1 MIDDLLNRQKT
12 KLRDML
18 AKKYLER
25 EKLPIAKK
33 MLDNNLIKVIVG
45 PRRAGKSIFCLEMLK
60 DRPFAYLNL
69 DDEGLPPFLKD
80 SKDYNTLIKKMFEH
94 YGQTKYL
101 FFDEI
106 QNLEHW
112 ELFANRLQ
120 REGYNLILTGSNAK
134 LLSRELT
141 THLTGRHYPLEILP
155 FNFKEFLAAKNF
167 PATTNCSSRENE
179 GLALNYLKEYFQTG
193 GYPEVVVDKIEVE
206 KYLSSLLDAILFRDI
221 VGRHN
226 IRFPKM
232 IESISYFLLNN
243 VSSELSLRKLTN
255 ILKLRSVTTVEK
267 YLEFLKETYL
277 FFTLDRYSYKA
288 SERLT
293 APRKIY
299 VVDNGYLTAKAVW
312 SSANPGKL
320 MENLIFTEMI
330 KCQQKQNRDLF
341 YYKTRNGREVDFA
354 VKKGLKIICLIQ
366 SAFQIHNLE
375 TKKREVKALLEA
387 GEELNCDHLIILTWD
402 KEGIEKTEGKT
413 IRFIPLWK
421 WLTEENH
428 DL

>member
-1 MIDDLLNRQKT
+1 M
-12 KLRDML
+12 RDML

-25 EKLPIAKK
+25 EKMPIAKK

-45 PRRAGKSIFCLEMLK
+45 PRRAGKSVFCLEMLK

-69 DDEGLPPFLKD
+69 DDEGLSPFLKD
-80 SKDYNTLIKKMFEH
+80 LKDYNKLVKKMFEH
-94 YGQTKYL
+94 YGQTKCL

-106 QNLEHW
+106 QNLARW

-134 LLSRELT
+134 LLSRELA
-141 THLTGRHYPLEILP
+141 THLTGRHYSLEILP
-155 FNFKEFLAAKNF
+155 FSFKEFLVAKNF
-167 PATTNCSSRENE
+167 PTTVGFSLRENE
-179 GLALNYLKEYFQTG
+179 GLILNYLKEFFQTG
-193 GYPEVVVDKIEVE
+193 GYPEVVVDKIEME
-206 KYLSSLLDAILFRDI
+206 KYLSSLLDATLFRDI
-221 VGRHN
+221 VGRYN

-232 IESISYFLLNN
+232 VESISYFLLNN

-267 YLEFLKETYL
+267 YLEFLRETYL
-277 FFTLDRYSYKA
+277 FFTLNRYSYKA

-299 VVDNGYLTAKAVW
+299 AVDNGYLTAKAIW

-320 MENLIFTEMI
+320 MENLIFMEMI
-330 KCQQKQNRDLF
+330 KRQQKENRDLF
-341 YYKTRNGREVDFA
+341 YYKTRNGREVDFIIR
-354 VKKGLKIICLIQ
+354 KGLKITYLIQ

-375 TKKREVKALLEA
+375 TERREMKALLEA
-387 GEELNCDHLIILTWD
+387 GEELNCDNLIILTWD
-402 KEGIEKTEGKT
+402 KEEIEKIEGKT
-413 IRFIPLWK
+413 VRFIPLWK
-421 WLTEENH
+421 WLVEANH
-428 DL
+428 D

>member
-1 MIDDLLNRQKT
+1 
-12 KLRDML
+12 ML

-25 EKLPIAKK
+25 EKIPVAKK

-45 PRRAGKSIFCLEMLK
+45 PRRAGKSVFCLEMLK

-69 DDEGLPPFLKD
+69 DDEGLLPFLKD
-80 SKDYNTLIKKMFEH
+80 SKDYNELIKKMFEH

-101 FFDEI
+101 LFDEI

-134 LLSRELT
+134 LLSRELA

-167 PATTNCSSRENE
+167 PAATDCSSRENE
-179 GLALNYLKEYFQTG
+179 GMMLNYLKEYLQTG

-221 VGRHN
+221 VSRCN

-232 IESISYFLLNN
+232 IENISYFLLNN

-255 ILKLRSVTTVEK
+255 ILKFRSVTTVEK

-277 FFTLDRYSYKA
+277 FFTLDRYSHKA

-312 SSANPGKL
+312 SSANFGKL

-330 KCQQKQNRDLF
+330 KRRQKQNYDLF
-341 YYKTRNGREVDFA
+341 YYKTRNGKEVDFA
-354 VKKGLKIICLIQ
+354 VKKGLKIICLAQ

-375 TKKREVKALLEA
+375 TKKREVNALSEA
-387 GEELNCDHLIILTWD
+387 GEELNCDNLIILTWD
-402 KEGIEKTEGKT
+402 KEEIEKTEGKT
-413 IRFIPLWK
+413 VRFIPLWK
-421 WLTEENH
+421 WLVEVA
-428 DL
+428 DGCR